1 MAELEAEP
9 KCGGLKENAE
19 NRNRLTD
26 LENKL
31 SYLGVGWGGGK
42 KPKAH
47 LIPPHTTHSQT
58 VFLQSGARILLH
70 WFLLLQNSYL
80 VPQTLHLVD

>member
-31 SYLGVGWGGGK
+31 SYLGVEWEGGK

-47 LIPPHTTHSQT
+47 LTPPHTTHSQT
-58 VFLQSGARILLH
+58 VFLQSGARILLR
-70 WFLLLQNSYL
+70 SYL
-80 VPQTLHLVD
+80 APQTLHLVD